1 MSSKNKNILIAVLS
15 AVIVLLFVIIGVLVS
30 RGGDADKGASSLAS
44 SDIID
49 SGHFQDAEENI
60 TTASS
65 DEKVTT
71 AADVRTTEKIK
82 VTTTTASD
90 EKDTVTTTKKSKKN
104 KKNKTTT
111 VPTETAAVTT
121 ATTAVQDTEY
131 VEYRFRN
138 YKLLDQHFEKHGGEF
153 RDDFGYETAE
163 EYEKGASDVINNPD
177 ALYKTEAEDGDGV
190 YYLEATNEFVILST
204 DGYIRTY
211 FRPNGGIDYFN
222 RQ

>member
-30 RGGDADKGASSLAS
+30 RGGDADKGASSSAS

-60 TTASS
+60 TTAS
-65 DEKVTT
+65 
-71 AADVRTTEKIK
+71 DVQTTEKIK

>member
-15 AVIVLLFVIIGVLVS
+15 ALIVLLFVIIGVLVS
-30 RGGDADKGASSLAS
+30 RGGDADKGASSSAS

-60 TTASS
+60 TTAS
-65 DEKVTT
+65 EVQ
-71 AADVRTTEKIK
+71 TTEKIK

-138 YKLLDQHFEKHGGEF
+138 YKLLNQHFEKHGGEF

>member
-15 AVIVLLFVIIGVLVS
+15 AVIVLLFVLIGVLVS
-30 RGGDADKGASSLAS
+30 RGGDADKGASSSAS

-60 TTASS
+60 TTAS
-65 DEKVTT
+65 
-71 AADVRTTEKIK
+71 DVQTTEKIK

>member
-30 RGGDADKGASSLAS
+30 RGGDADKGASSSAS

-60 TTASS
+60 TTAS
-65 DEKVTT
+65 EVQ
-71 AADVRTTEKIK
+71 TTEKIK

-121 ATTAVQDTEY
+121 ATAAVQDTEY

>member
-30 RGGDADKGASSLAS
+30 RGGDADKGASSSAS

-60 TTASS
+60 TTAS
-65 DEKVTT
+65 EVQ
-71 AADVRTTEKIK
+71 TTEKIK

-138 YKLLDQHFEKHGGEF
+138 YKLLNQHFEKHGGEF

>member
-15 AVIVLLFVIIGVLVS
+15 AVIVLLFITIGVLVS
-30 RGGDADKGASSLAS
+30 RGGDADKGASSSAS

-60 TTASS
+60 TTAS
-65 DEKVTT
+65 
-71 AADVRTTEKIK
+71 DVQTTEKIK

>member
-1 MSSKNKNILIAVLS
+1 MVRTLTANRIMEGSAIAVLS
-15 AVIVLLFVIIGVLVS
+15 ALIVLLFVIIGVLVS
-30 RGGDADKGASSLAS
+30 RGGDADKGASSSAS

-60 TTASS
+60 TTAS
-65 DEKVTT
+65 EVQ
-71 AADVRTTEKIK
+71 TTEKIK
-82 VTTTTASD
+82 TVTTTASY

>member
-15 AVIVLLFVIIGVLVS
+15 AVIVLLFITIGVLVS
-30 RGGDADKGASSLAS
+30 RGGDADKGASSSAS

-60 TTASS
+60 TTAS
-65 DEKVTT
+65 EVQ
-71 AADVRTTEKIK
+71 TTEKIK
-82 VTTTTASD
+82 TVTTTASD

>member
-30 RGGDADKGASSLAS
+30 RGGDADKGASSSAS

-60 TTASS
+60 TTAS
-65 DEKVTT
+65 EVQ
-71 AADVRTTEKIK
+71 TTEKIK
-82 VTTTTASD
+82 TVTTTASY

>member
-30 RGGDADKGASSLAS
+30 RGGDADKGASSSAN

-60 TTASS
+60 TTAS
-65 DEKVTT
+65 
-71 AADVRTTEKIK
+71 DVQTTEKIK

>member
-15 AVIVLLFVIIGVLVS
+15 AVIVLLFITIGVLVS
-30 RGGDADKGASSLAS
+30 RGGDADKGASSSAS

-65 DEKVTT
+65 AVKVTT
-71 AADVRTTEKIK
+71 ASEVQTTEKIK

-138 YKLLDQHFEKHGGEF
+138 YKLLNQHFEKHGGEF